1 MQDKLD
7 WENAE
12 MIGEKKEPA
21 HNTLI
26 PFQNIDSALK
36 GIPESSIYYKS
47 LNGDWKFHWV
57 RRPEDRPRDF
67 YKIEFVT
74 NGWNEISVPSNWQ
87 MHGYGIPI
95 YLNVRYPLSVR
106 KENIPSI
113 NHEYNPVGSYRTE
126 FEIPENWKDRKVFIH
141 FDGVKSAFYIW
152 INGEKV
158 GYSQGSMTPA
168 EFNITKYLQ
177 EGVNVLAVEVYRWS
191 DGSYLEDQDMWRLSG
206 IYRDVYLFSTPK
218 TFIRDFF
225 THCIFDEDYED
236 ATFKIRIKVRNYDK
250 NKIGNLKVEF
260 SLLDDQKKFV
270 ESEILLSEN
279 FSIEGNTEKI
289 LMMQNK
295 INKPKKWSEEIP
307 NLYDVILKLRNSNDD
322 IIEVAHCK
330 FGFRQVEIGK
340 DGGFYINGKSIKF
353 KGVNRHEH
361 DPYLGRAVPY
371 SRMLQ
376 DIKLLKQNNIN
387 AVRTS
392 HYPDHPKWYE
402 LCDQYG
408 LYIIDEC
415 NIESHELRDILPKS
429 DPQWAA
435 ACVDRMVSMVER
447 DKNHPCIIMWSL
459 GNEAG
464 IGDNF
469 KRMKQ
474 AALLIDSTRPIHY
487 EQDYKN
493 EISDVFSYM
502 YYPSYSLNRMIKN
515 RSYGIRGQI
524 RQLEEGKEKPYMLC
538 EYSHAMGNSLGNFQ
552 EFWDVFE
559 EYPNAIGGF
568 IWDFIDQGL
577 RKTTEDGKEFWA
589 YGGDFGDTPND
600 RNFCINGIVM
610 PDRTPNPALY
620 EVKKVY
626 QNIKVIPVNLI
637 DGKINIYNKFDFRST
652 DFLEVNWEITANGQ
666 KIQVGSI
673 SELNINPH
681 DMKEVLIP
689 ISPPDIRP
697 NTEYHL
703 KINFLL
709 NKDTLWAKKG
719 YIIAWDQFKIP
730 YETDDKPEI
739 KMSELNEID
748 LKESDKELSIIGEK
762 FKVIINKL
770 TGVISSYSLNNNPLI
785 SSDLIPNFWRAL
797 TDNDKRQLNFKEE
810 PYSTNKKKWK
820 NANTN
825 RKVIKFEFE
834 KVKPQ
839 IIKIY
844 VESVLSNSE
853 NPLKITYLIYGNG
866 DIVIKNEFIPL
877 IEMFRF
883 GMLTKVSKEYNKIT
897 WYGRGPHETMFD
909 RKNGAAIGIYSKT
922 VQDFIHPYVKPQENG
937 NRTDVRWVSL
947 TNEIG
952 NGLLVLDVGGT
963 NLSISA
969 WPYTIEDLE
978 SSTHNYQLPE
988 RDFITLN
995 IDYKQQGVGDT
1006 FSPINRKYE
1015 LAGNKEYSYTF
1026 LLRGYT
1032 NDMGDIN
1039 IIAQRKPP
1047 II

>member
-1 MQDKLD
+1 
-7 WENAE
+7 
-12 MIGEKKEPA
+12 
-21 HNTLI
+21 
-26 PFQNIDSALK
+26 
-36 GIPESSIYYKS
+36 
-47 LNGDWKFHWV
+47 
-57 RRPEDRPRDF
+57 
-67 YKIEFVT
+67 
-74 NGWNEISVPSNWQ
+74 
-87 MHGYGIPI
+87 
-95 YLNVRYPLSVR
+95 
-106 KENIPSI
+106 
-113 NHEYNPVGSYRTE
+113 
-126 FEIPENWKDRKVFIH
+126 
-141 FDGVKSAFYIW
+141 
-152 INGEKV
+152 
-158 GYSQGSMTPA
+158 
-168 EFNITKYLQ
+168 
-177 EGVNVLAVEVYRWS
+177 
-191 DGSYLEDQDMWRLSG
+191 
-206 IYRDVYLFSTPK
+206 
-218 TFIRDFF
+218 
-225 THCIFDEDYED
+225 
-236 ATFKIRIKVRNYDK
+236 
-250 NKIGNLKVEF
+250 
-260 SLLDDQKKFV
+260 
-270 ESEILLSEN
+270 
-279 FSIEGNTEKI
+279 
-289 LMMQNK
+289 
-295 INKPKKWSEEIP
+295 
-307 NLYDVILKLRNSNDD
+307 
-322 IIEVAHCK
+322 
-330 FGFRQVEIGK
+330 
-340 DGGFYINGKSIKF
+340 
-353 KGVNRHEH
+353 
-361 DPYLGRAVPY
+361 
-371 SRMLQ
+371 
-376 DIKLLKQNNIN
+376 
-387 AVRTS
+387 
-392 HYPDHPKWYE
+392 
-402 LCDQYG
+402 
-408 LYIIDEC
+408 
-415 NIESHELRDILPKS
+415 
-429 DPQWAA
+429 
-435 ACVDRMVSMVER
+435 
-447 DKNHPCIIMWSL
+447 
-459 GNEAG
+459 
-464 IGDNF
+464 
-469 KRMKQ
+469 
-474 AALLIDSTRPIHY
+474 
-487 EQDYKN
+487 
-493 EISDVFSYM
+493 
-502 YYPSYSLNRMIKN
+502 MIKN

-866 DIVIKNEFIPL
+866 DIVINNKDGASVA
-877 IEMFRF
+877 
-883 GMLTKVSKEYNKIT
+883 GMGADENDNGSIGVFNKSGEI
-897 WYGRGPHETMFD
+897 
-909 RKNGAAIGIYSKT
+909 IG
-922 VQDFIHPYVKPQENG
+922 
-937 NRTDVRWVSL
+937 SL
-947 TNEIG
+947 
-952 NGLLVLDVGGT
+952 
-963 NLSISA
+963 
-969 WPYTIEDLE
+969 P
-978 SSTHNYQLPE
+978 
-988 RDFITLN
+988 
-995 IDYKQQGVGDT
+995 
-1006 FSPINRKYE
+1006 
-1015 LAGNKEYSYTF
+1015 
-1026 LLRGYT
+1026 
-1032 NDMGDIN
+1032 
-1039 IIAQRKPP
+1039 
-1047 II
+1047 